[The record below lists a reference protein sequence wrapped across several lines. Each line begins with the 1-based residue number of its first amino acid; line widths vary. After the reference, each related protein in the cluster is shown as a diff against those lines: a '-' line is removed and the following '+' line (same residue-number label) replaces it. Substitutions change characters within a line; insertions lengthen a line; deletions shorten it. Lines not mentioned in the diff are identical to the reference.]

1 MQCTSSSLF
10 QSLAALNVHR
20 FATQYAV
27 SIHKFATCHLVCTY
41 FVYIYINYTIIYINS
56 FIIS

>member
-41 FVYIYINYTIIYINS
+41 FVYIYILYNYIYK
-56 FIIS
+56 